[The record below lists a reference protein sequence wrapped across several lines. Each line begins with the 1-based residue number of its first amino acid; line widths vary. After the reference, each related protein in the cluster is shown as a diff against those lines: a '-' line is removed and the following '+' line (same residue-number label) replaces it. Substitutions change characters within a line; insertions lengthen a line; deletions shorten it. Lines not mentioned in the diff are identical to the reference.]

1 MKKLV
6 VLVAAVSIASV
17 SFSQDTIISRQSLTQ
32 SQNKLLKKYRIDYVG
47 CHNYTDTTSNT
58 QFKIDV
64 NDCINNIKS
73 IEVIESYS
81 STTSQLSDKTNLY
94 WGNFGFT
101 ILVEDFSG
109 NITDFF
115 YTELDTD
122 LDCPQCYVY

>member
-1 MKKLV
+1 MKEFLV
-6 VLVAAVSIASV
+6 FVAICIASV
-17 SFSQDTIISRQSLTQ
+17 SFSQDTIISRQALTQ

-47 CHNYTDTTSNT
+47 RHTCTDTTSNT
-58 QFKIDV
+58 RFKIDI

-109 NITDFF
+109 NITDFL
-115 YTELDTD
+115 YTESDTD